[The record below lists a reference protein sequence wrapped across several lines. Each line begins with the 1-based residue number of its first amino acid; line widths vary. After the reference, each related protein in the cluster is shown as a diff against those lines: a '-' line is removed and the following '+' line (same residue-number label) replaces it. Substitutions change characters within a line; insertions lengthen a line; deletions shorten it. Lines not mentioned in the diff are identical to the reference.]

1 MPYTKG
7 FIFLKRKSDIFAVV
21 SEVDGEG
28 YRLSVYSDDTVPPF
42 GPSLPCPPV
51 FNDPQLFREFL
62 LVSIVPTL
70 FLRMYKQ
77 L

>member
-1 MPYTKG
+1 MHG
-7 FIFLKRKSDIFAVV
+7 FLNTRSDIFAVV

-42 GPSLPCPPV
+42 GPSLPCPAV

-62 LVSIVPTL
+62 LVSLAGELWRTAKEATFV
-70 FLRMYKQ
+70 
-77 L
+77 